1 MMRYFARYLVVDGE
15 LRWVEGI
22 ECHDEELTQ
31 AVRQVYGLHAEIAEF
46 MTQGI
51 VVGAA

>member
-22 ECHDEELTQ
+22 ECFDEELTQ
-31 AVRQVYGLHAEIAEF
+31 AMRQVPGMHAQVSEF
-46 MTQGI
+46 MTMGI